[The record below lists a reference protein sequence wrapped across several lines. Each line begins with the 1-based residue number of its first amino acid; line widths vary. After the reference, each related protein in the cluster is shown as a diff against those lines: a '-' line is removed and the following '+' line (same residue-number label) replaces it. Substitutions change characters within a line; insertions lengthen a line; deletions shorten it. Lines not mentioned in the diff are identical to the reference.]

1 MDSIQT
7 NVEWL
12 IPNIQSLSLTQI
24 QLSGQIA
31 TLESELANLPE
42 VIRIEKELFSL
53 KVQRK
58 EAENKELELRNQ
70 GKDLMMMNNLKEFT
84 TLDGTVVSIQFTPWA
99 LVVEDGAVI
108 PDEYYKV
115 KTTRDLDKK
124 AVKEAFNEG
133 KITDPRVYIQKD
145 CKLNIKSK

>member
-7 NVEWL
+7 NVEGL

-42 VIRIEKELFSL
+42 VIRIEKELFDL

-70 GKDLMMMNNLKEFT
+70 
-84 TLDGTVVSIQFTPWA
+84 
-99 LVVEDGAVI
+99 
-108 PDEYYKV
+108 
-115 KTTRDLDKK
+115 
-124 AVKEAFNEG
+124 
-133 KITDPRVYIQKD
+133 
-145 CKLNIKSK
+145 

>member
-7 NVEWL
+7 NVEGL

-31 TLESELANLPE
+31 TLEAELSNLPE
-42 VIRIEKELFSL
+42 VIRIEKELFDL

-58 EAENKELELRNQ
+58 EAENKELELRNK
-70 GKDLMMMNNLKEFT
+70 GKDMMMMNNLKEFT

-124 AVKEAFNEG
+124 LVKEAFNEG

>member
-1 MDSIQT
+1 MNSIQT

-42 VIRIEKELFSL
+42 VIRIEKELFAL

-70 GKDLMMMNNLKEFT
+70 GKEMMMMNNLKEFT

>member
-1 MDSIQT
+1 MSNIQANVEGLIPSIQ
-7 NVEWL
+7 N
-12 IPNIQSLSLTQI
+12 LSLTQI

-31 TLESELANLPE
+31 TLEAELANLPE
-42 VIRIEKELFSL
+42 VIRIEKELFAL

-70 GKDLMMMNNLKEFT
+70 GKDMMMMNNLKEFT
-84 TLDGTVVSIQFTPWA
+84 TLDGTVVSIQFTPWS

>member
-1 MDSIQT
+1 MNSIQT
-7 NVEWL
+7 NVEGL
-12 IPNIQSLSLTQI
+12 IPSIQSLSLTQI

-31 TLESELANLPE
+31 TLEWELANLPE
-42 VIRIEKELFSL
+42 VIRIEKELFDL
-53 KVQRK
+53 KVKRK

-70 GKDLMMMNNLKEFT
+70 GKDMMMMNNLKEFT
-84 TLDGTVVSIQFTPWA
+84 TLDGTIVSIQFTPWA